1 MKNIKNI
8 KLIFVFFY
16 TYLMT
21 FFRINANNALICV
34 SFMLTL
40 FTIYLLKLYFSKSKK
55 KPVNNNVIL
64 FLIIMCIIY
73 IIILSWFIKIP
84 SFKPYYLYSCFPV
97 RIVPIPKPD
106 EPRCSD
112 IVIFNLTSQL
122 IENHV
127 INVKPRL
134 AYSSMNYLNDIQNPC
149 LLEKNT
155 IFLYY
160 CMEYGETNDLLYY
173 IMVKNGENS

>member
-1 MKNIKNI
+1 
-8 KLIFVFFY
+8 
-16 TYLMT
+16 MT
-21 FFRINANNALICV
+21 FIRINANNALICV
-34 SFMLTL
+34 SFMLIL

-73 IIILSWFIKIP
+73 IIILSWFIKMP

-97 RIVPIPKPD
+97 RIVPIPKLN
-106 EPRCSD
+106 ESRCSD
-112 IVIFNLTSQL
+112 LVVFNLTSQL
-122 IENHV
+122 TENHV
-127 INVKPRL
+127 VNVKPKL
-134 AYSSMNYLNDIQNPC
+134 AYSSMSYLNDIQNPC

-173 IMVKNGENS
+173 ILVKNGESNL